1 MEKGVVAPTGAKSGY
16 MRLIPAKQSHRGP
29 GRAGMPTQLHVEAEA
44 GNLRAGGGHDY
55 HSTPGRSIS
64 PMGKS
69 ANPREKYGRGGK
81 AQRLCKY
88 NEERMEIKMAP
99 DEYRP
104 IGMTLPT
111 IAGSA
116 PMEVIPET
124 QACQLNGNGKIFK
137 EIPAS
142 IGLDSPILSH
152 EIGGNSQRGSL
163 DTQQGNT
170 PIRNS
175 AETLIALGKHMFTPR
190 HGRSW
195 EGRSKSPLGS

>member
-1 MEKGVVAPTGAKSGY
+1 MEKGAVVPTGAESNY
-16 MRLIPAKQSHRGP
+16 MRLTPAKQSHRGP
-29 GRAGMPTQLHVEAEA
+29 GRASRPTQLYGEA
-44 GNLRAGGGHDY
+44 RARGGRDY

-69 ANPREKYGRGGK
+69 ANPGEKYGRGGK
-81 AQRLCKY
+81 AQQLCKY
-88 NEERMEIKMAP
+88 NEEWMEIEMAP
-99 DEYRP
+99 NEYRP

-111 IAGSA
+111 IAGFA

-137 EIPAS
+137 EILAS
-142 IGLDSPILSH
+142 IGLNSPTSSH
-152 EIGGNSQRGSL
+152 EIGSNSQRGSL

-170 PIRNS
+170 PIRNI
-175 AETLIALGKHMFTPR
+175 AESLIALGKHMFTPR